1 MNGLLP
7 RERSPGRLAWS
18 MVLLVASSSGMV
30 SGRTAQA
37 SPLRHPHLNA
47 LQLEAQAIR
56 ARQAQAQHLHAQHVL
71 APHVA
76 AEQLLS
82 ARQATAVAPP
92 VHGPGVFAWE
102 NYISHGPAFWLSVHA
117 PAITP
122 AVASWMYSTVREA
135 DPFSDPMTDYLYWR
149 WSLAPARFNFYHPW
163 LGPALGN
170 LTPPSSPT
178 GPGTGPSGQGVQP
191 ENPFPPP
198 SSSSGSNPPAAN
210 PPGDV
215 PPAIPEPGTLW
226 IALSMLATAAW
237 GHRQRRA
244 A

>member
-7 RERSPGRLAWS
+7 RERGSGRLAWP

-30 SGRTAQA
+30 WGRTSQA

-47 LQLEAQAIR
+47 LQLEAEEIR
-56 ARQAQAQHLHAQHVL
+56 ARQVQAQHLRAQHVL

-82 ARQATAVAPP
+82 ARQTTAADPP
-92 VHGPGVFAWE
+92 VNGPGVFAWE
-102 NYISHGPAFWLSVHA
+102 NYISHGPAYWLGVHA
-117 PAITP
+117 PTITR
-122 AVASWMYSTVREA
+122 AVAAWMYSTVREA

-149 WSLAPARFNFYHPW
+149 WSLDPARFDHYHPW
-163 LGPALGN
+163 LGPALGG
-170 LTPPSSPT
+170 LTPPSSSPSPST
-178 GPGTGPSGQGVQP
+178 GPAAQTIQP
-191 ENPFPPP
+191 ENTIPPP
-198 SSSSGSNPPAAN
+198 SSTSGSGSPTAN
-210 PPGDV
+210 PPSDV
-215 PPAIPEPGTLW
+215 PPAIPEPGMFW

-237 GHRQRRA
+237 GRRQRRA